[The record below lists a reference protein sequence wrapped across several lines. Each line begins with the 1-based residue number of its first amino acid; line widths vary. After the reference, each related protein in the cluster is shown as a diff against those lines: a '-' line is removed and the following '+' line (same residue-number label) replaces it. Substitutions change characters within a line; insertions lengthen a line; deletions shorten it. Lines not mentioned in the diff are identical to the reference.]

1 MRQALYFIV
10 MMWREESR
18 WMLLGALASLAAL
31 LSAIALLALSG
42 WFITA
47 AGLAGIA
54 GAGLIFDFFSPSA
67 GIRFLAL
74 FRTAT
79 RYGERLATH
88 DATLRFLA
96 KLRANL
102 FSSIAESDSARRRF
116 RGSEL
121 LERLTADLDA
131 IDSLYL
137 RVVLPV
143 VVAAALAAFTGVLLG
158 FVSMSAVLAVLAAF
172 AAAAMVIYRS
182 ARVARKSARR
192 LAIGSEALR
201 VRMIDL
207 MHAQADLALAG
218 GLETQKARIAKAGRY
233 VASAGM
239 RMARVEI
246 AASAAIALV
255 GAVLTLSL
263 LVISAQ
269 ALANGTLN
277 GPLMAMLVIG
287 GFAALEVFAPLRR
300 GSVEMGRIAFAGCR
314 LASLARAAPSVDHR
328 IFETTG
334 SAVELSG
341 VTYRHG
347 PHAAPVLENFSLSVQ
362 PGERIALTGKS
373 GSGKSTLLSLI
384 AGLLSPECGEIVIRD
399 DGKRPALGLLTQQT
413 ELFRG
418 TIAENLRIAAPG
430 AADAALWQA
439 LEVAEL
445 AEKVRGFAEG
455 LEWRLGETGAGFSGG
470 ELRRLALARLVLR
483 NPSIWLLD
491 EPTAGMDEALAE
503 RVLANLDSYASGA
516 TMIVAAHHAREIAL
530 TRRMIAL
537 NSSKK
542 GLT

>member
-1 MRQALYFIV
+1 MKHALHFIA

-31 LSAIALLALSG
+31 FSAIALLGLSG

-54 GAGLIFDFFSPSA
+54 GIGLTFDFFSPSS

-102 FSSIAESDSARRRF
+102 FSSIAKGGNASRRF
-116 RGSEL
+116 RSSEL
-121 LERLTADLDA
+121 LQRLTADLDA
-131 IDSLYL
+131 IDALYL

-143 VVAAALAAFTGVLLG
+143 AVAVVLAAVAAALLSM
-158 FVSMSAVLAVLAAF
+158 VSMPAVLVVLAAF
-172 AAAAMVIYRS
+172 VASVLAIYLG

-192 LAIGSEALR
+192 LAIGSESLR
-201 VRMIDL
+201 IRTIDL
-207 MHAQADLALAG
+207 MHAQTDLALAG
-218 GLETQKARIAKAGRY
+218 GLETQQARIAKAGRY
-233 VASAGM
+233 VANAGM
-239 RMARVEI
+239 SLARIEI
-246 AASAAIALV
+246 AASAAIALI
-255 GAVLTLSL
+255 GAGLTLSL
-263 LVISAQ
+263 LVIGAK
-269 ALANGTLN
+269 AIEAGTLD

-300 GSVEMGRIAFAGCR
+300 GAIEMGRIAFSGRR
-314 LASLARAAPSVDHR
+314 LAALARTEPAPDRR
-328 IFETTG
+328 IFDPEG

-347 PHAAPVLENFSLSVQ
+347 PHAAPVLENFSLSVRV
-362 PGERIALTGKS
+362 GERVALTGKS

-384 AGLLSPECGEIVIRD
+384 AGLAAPERGEIHIRD
-399 DGKRPALGLLTQQT
+399 EGKRPALGLLTQQT

-418 TIAENLRIAAPG
+418 TIAENLRIATPDAT
-430 AADAALWQA
+430 DAALWQA

-445 AEKVRGFAEG
+445 AGKIRGFPEG
-455 LEWRLGETGAGFSGG
+455 LAWQLGETGAGFSGG

-503 RVLANLDSYASGA
+503 RVLANLGPHADGA
-516 TMIVAAHHAREIAL
+516 TMIVAAHHPREIAL
-530 TRRMIAL
+530 ASRTISLPGTKNA
-537 NSSKK
+537 
-542 GLT
+542 